1 MAVADTDSTFWSCVQ
16 GPYTR
21 RNSNMRTN
29 LIFNTNGSQ
38 NLGRRVVI
46 NLAATL
52 ILSLAQPALAQTQQQ
67 TTFASAEQ
75 ASKALYEAV
84 RNKDDQ
90 AVQSILGAAP
100 ELASTGNDD
109 QDKLERERFA
119 QKYKEMHRLV
129 REPDGFTVLY
139 IGAENWPFPIPL
151 IFSGKWRFDSDSGA
165 QEVLAREVGENES
178 AAIEVCHTI
187 GSVQDGNTSASD
199 NPVVKFARNVSQSE
213 GAERSGELFHG
224 YYFRVLKR
232 NARDAVVVAYPAEY
246 RSSGVMT
253 FVVSKNAAYE
263 RDLGPQTAAIAQKL
277 QGKPSGKWSRVE

>member
-1 MAVADTDSTFWSCVQ
+1 VCTGSL
-16 GPYTR
+16 YTEKFEHAHKSDFQYKWFSKPGTACGDQSR
-21 RNSNMRTN
+21 RDLDLVPCATGSSA
-29 LIFNTNGSQ
+29 NT
-38 NLGRRVVI
+38 
-46 NLAATL
+46 AA
-52 ILSLAQPALAQTQQQ
+52 
-67 TTFASAEQ
+67 
-75 ASKALYEAV
+75 
-84 RNKDDQ
+84 
-90 AVQSILGAAP
+90 
-100 ELASTGNDD
+100 D

-139 IGAENWPFPIPL
+139 IGAENWPFPISL